1 MILFDLKCDVE
12 HRFEAWFRDGASFDS
27 QRRSRKVQ
35 CPVCG
40 SSAVDKA
47 LMAPKLVRGEVRHEP
62 EPEPPRAPKD
72 RAPVPS
78 VKVLRALREH
88 IEKNSDDV
96 GERFADEAR
105 KVHYGEVEP
114 RNIHGRASDQESHE
128 LREEGIEFGQIP
140 WISRHDS

>member
-1 MILFDLKCDVE
+1 MILFDLKCDSE

-40 SSAVDKA
+40 TAAVDKA
-47 LMAPKLVRGEVRHEP
+47 LMAPKLVRGEGGREP
-62 EPEPPRAPKD
+62 EPAPAKAPKE
-72 RAPVPS
+72 RAGAPS
-78 VKVLRALREH
+78 LKGLQALREH

-114 RNIHGRASDQESHE
+114 RNIHGRATDRESRE
-128 LREEGIEFGQIP
+128 LRDEGIEFGEFP
-140 WISRHDS
+140 WLPRHDS